1 SPPGDG
7 DTILD
12 GPGTED
18 MCVLGAPTFGS
29 TVETFD
35 GCGPPIQVGDKAYQ
49 LDSTLGFVG
58 LTGHTTGPHLH
69 LGLKVKSYDGSW
81 PVINICTPEWLQ
93 GRTAPADANC
103 FTDMADPLAFL
114 PQAPGNN
121 DLGGDTATLLQK
133 PGANSSR
140 LGGITLTPIIPEG
153 APYQLPPP
161 NYPGALVFT
170 PVPGATPIGQYWSP
184 YADGGQYGGGGV
196 GAWFCA
202 NVWRGFPWCN

>member
-1 SPPGDG
+1 
-7 DTILD
+7 
-12 GPGTED
+12 
-18 MCVLGAPTFGS
+18 M
-29 TVETFD
+29 
-35 GCGPPIQVGDKAYQ
+35 
-49 LDSTLGFVG
+49 
-58 LTGHTTGPHLH
+58 
-69 LGLKVKSYDGSW
+69 
-81 PVINICTPEWLQ
+81 INICTPEWLQ

-114 PQAPGNN
+114 PQAPANSG
-121 DLGGDTATLLQK
+121 LGGDGATPLQK
-133 PGANSSR
+133 PGVDNSHPA
-140 LGGITLTPIIPEG
+140 GMTPTPLIPEG

>member
-1 SPPGDG
+1 MDQ
-7 DTILD
+7 
-12 GPGTED
+12 EMAD

-29 TVETFD
+29 AVETVD

-69 LGLKVKSYDGSW
+69 LGLKVKSYAGSW
-81 PVINICTPEWLQ
+81 PMLNICTPEWLQ
-93 GRTAPADANC
+93 GRTAPADADC

-114 PQAPGNN
+114 PQAPGNRSVGEDAAPGRQLRAN
-121 DLGGDTATLLQK
+121 DHRPSAVT
-133 PGANSSR
+133 P
-140 LGGITLTPIIPEG
+140 TPIIPEG

-184 YADGGQYGGGGV
+184 YADGGSYGGGGV
-196 GAWFCA
+196 GQWFCA
-202 NVWRGFPWCN
+202 NVWRGFPWCK